1 MDTCIVCERVCAG
14 VCVGQQATSSQ
25 CTRRKHTNHLALL
38 PPPPTHTHSVFPWT
52 PTIYQIKN
60 PQVRVGVCAMDRK
73 AGSKPMREI
82 INRLMAYG
90 DFDVVT
96 FGDEVRARVRKK

>member
-1 MDTCIVCERVCAG
+1 
-14 VCVGQQATSSQ
+14 
-25 CTRRKHTNHLALL
+25 
-38 PPPPTHTHSVFPWT
+38 
-52 PTIYQIKN
+52 
-60 PQVRVGVCAMDRK
+60 MDRK